1 MKAENTSVVLE
12 KTRQIANLAQEGLFN
27 LAVAGLVDVARADE
41 NLYNEIVQKL
51 PSYLLQGDIDDIL
64 ATVEMVK

>member
-1 MKAENTSVVLE
+1 MKAENTGVVLE

-41 NLYNEIVQKL
+41 SMYNEIVQKL

>member
-1 MKAENTSVVLE
+1 MKAENTGVVLE

-41 NLYNEIVQKL
+41 SMYNEIVQKL
-51 PSYLLQGDIDDIL
+51 PSYLLQGDIDDML